1 MQCLWVRENERMD
14 GLGSGEILRFE
25 GFQFDRRGG
34 GLFRLDQA
42 GTATPVA
49 LGCRALDLL
58 GLLLRRKG
66 ELVSK
71 DEIMAVVWP
80 GKVVE
85 EANLNV
91 QISKL
96 RHILDTNRPQGSC
109 IQTVTGYGYRFT
121 AEVASVET
129 SALPE
134 IFRLAEDADGA
145 REGRGKPFGPA
156 AADSSAARA
165 DDTRRLARIRAA
177 RRFSGWVI
185 ASAIG
190 ISSLIV
196 LVTTALSW
204 NTHRSQEARLTP
216 PHLSIVVLPFKNLS
230 DDREQQYFAD
240 GVTEDLTTD
249 LSRVEQMFVISR
261 NTAFSYRDK
270 PVDTGQIGREL
281 GVRYVLEG
289 SVQRSANQLRVS
301 VQLSDAETAVNLW
314 AERFDG
320 DPGNLSALQDEI
332 TRRIAV
338 ALNLELIG
346 VEAARPTEHPDALDY
361 IFRGRALLMKPPAH
375 DNRTEAIALFERAL
389 ILDPQ
394 SVTAE
399 SWLARTLAVRE
410 PDEISNSPATDVARA
425 DELVE
430 MALAAAPRSALAHY
444 ARGTVRR
451 AQNRFEE
458 AIPEYE
464 NAIAFDRNWL
474 DAYAHLGQCKFY
486 TGSLEEYIP
495 LVEQAIRL
503 SPRDPLIGV
512 WFGRVGLAH
521 LLQSHT
527 DEAIYWL
534 EKARNASPALP
545 YVHAR
550 LASAYALKGETARA
564 AADLAEARRLSGDD
578 HYSSITHLSAEY
590 LGVPKIRG
598 LYEDVYFAGLR
609 IAGMPEK

>member
-1 MQCLWVRENERMD
+1 MD
-14 GLGSGEILRFE
+14 GLGSGEILLFE
-25 GFQFDRRGG
+25 GFQFDRRAG

-42 GTATPVA
+42 GFATPVA

-58 GLLLRRKG
+58 GLLLRKQG

-96 RHILDTNRPQGSC
+96 RHILDANRPQGSC

-121 AEVASVET
+121 AEVTSVET
-129 SALPE
+129 SALPGT
-134 IFRLAEDADGA
+134 FRLAEDADGVG
-145 REGRGKPFGPA
+145 EGRGDPFGPA
-156 AADSSAARA
+156 AADLSAAQV
-165 DDTRRLARIRAA
+165 DDRPRPATIRAP
-177 RRFSGWVI
+177 RRFSGWVV

-190 ISSLIV
+190 IMSLIA
-196 LVTTALSW
+196 LVITASSW
-204 NTHRSQEARLTP
+204 NPHRSQEARLVP

-261 NTAFSYRDK
+261 NTAFTYRDK
-270 PVDTGQIGREL
+270 PVDTRQIGREL

-289 SVQRSANQLRVS
+289 SVQRSTNQLRVT
-301 VQLSDAETAVNLW
+301 VELSDAETAINLW
-314 AERFDG
+314 AGRFGG

-361 IFRGRALLMKPPAH
+361 IFRGRALLMKPPTH

-389 ILDPQ
+389 TLDPR
-394 SVTAE
+394 SVTVE
-399 SWLARTLAVRE
+399 SWLARALAVRE
-410 PDEISNSPATDVARA
+410 PDEMTSSPATDVVRA
-425 DELVE
+425 EALVE
-430 MALAAAPRSALAHY
+430 MALAAEPRNALAHY
-444 ARGTVRR
+444 AQGTVLR
-451 AQNRFEE
+451 AQDRFEE

-464 NAIAFDRNWL
+464 LAIDFDRNWL
-474 DAYAHLGQCKFY
+474 DAYTNLGQCKFY
-486 TGSLEEYIP
+486 AGSLDEYIP

-503 SPRDPLIGV
+503 SPRDPMISV
-512 WFGRVGLAH
+512 WFGRMGLAH
-521 LLQSHT
+521 LLQSHL

-534 EKARNASPALP
+534 EKARRASPALP
-545 YVHAR
+545 YIHAR
-550 LASAYALKGETARA
+550 LASAFALKGEAERARVE
-564 AADLAEARRLSGDD
+564 LANARSLSRDD
-578 HYSSITHLSAEY
+578 HYASIAHLNAEY
-590 LGVPKIRG
+590 LGVTKIRALFSG
-598 LYEDVYFAGLR
+598 VYFAGLR
-609 IAGMPEK
+609 IAGMPEN